1 MYCKE
6 CGNKLDDSIKFCPD
20 CGAKVVVNENS
31 DEIDIENIP
40 YESVQQKAV
49 SDAEKLFSALSKCF
63 AGYGIIHAF
72 VSLFLDHGL
81 SHSSFRIVL
90 LMFVIASGSFA
101 ICYSIRK
108 KSQVTE
114 HFKFK
119 CPRCKEENIIPAD
132 IESTFECKK
141 CQKKFIVVEGNIK
154 IID

>member
-1 MYCKE
+1 MFCKE
-6 CGNKLDDSIKFCPD
+6 CGKELDAVAKFCPD
-20 CGAKVVVNENS
+20 CGAKVIVNENC

-72 VSLFLDHGL
+72 VSLFLNHGL

-90 LMFVIASGSFA
+90 LMFVIAAGSFA

-108 KSQVTE
+108 KSPVTE

-119 CPRCKEENIIPAD
+119 CPRCNEENIVSAD
-132 IESTFECKK
+132 IDTAFECKK
-141 CQKKFIVVEGNIK
+141 CQKKFIVVENNIK